1 MRISSRSTARPMR
14 LYSICNPMNCVQ
26 PRNSARVFAWTIHHA
41 GASEIVHR
49 RRGFDRNRRRFV
61 AAEEDTPPVGVSL
74 EAQHL
79 LRKQK
84 LGVQGASLQNSQM
97 IAVRSK
103 GGSDGW
109 L

>member
-1 MRISSRSTARPMR
+1 MRV
-14 LYSICNPMNCVQ
+14 C
-26 PRNSARVFAWTIHHA
+26 
-41 GASEIVHR
+41 
-49 RRGFDRNRRRFV
+49 
-61 AAEEDTPPVGVSL
+61 L
-74 EAQHL
+74 EALHV